1 MEQQK
6 EQGESMAP
14 DDLTKS
20 DGPNEQS
27 GPDGAGRPANEEELR
42 QLVIDTMKTVY
53 DPEIPVNIYELG
65 MVYDIEF
72 DSETNAVVTMTLTSP
87 SCPVAGTLPL
97 EVEEKLNSLPELKSA
112 RVDVVWD
119 PPWTPDMISEAAK
132 LELGIF

>member
-1 MEQQK
+1 
-6 EQGESMAP
+6 MAP
-14 DDLTKS
+14 DDQKS
-20 DGPNEQS
+20 DAPNTPSERS
-27 GPDGAGRPANEEELR
+27 APGGAGGSANDEGLR

-53 DPEIPVNIYELG
+53 DPEIPVNIYDLG
-65 MVYDIEF
+65 MVYEIEF
-72 DSETNAVVTMTLTSP
+72 DSETNAIVTMTLTSP
-87 SCPVAGTLPL
+87 SCPVAGSLPL